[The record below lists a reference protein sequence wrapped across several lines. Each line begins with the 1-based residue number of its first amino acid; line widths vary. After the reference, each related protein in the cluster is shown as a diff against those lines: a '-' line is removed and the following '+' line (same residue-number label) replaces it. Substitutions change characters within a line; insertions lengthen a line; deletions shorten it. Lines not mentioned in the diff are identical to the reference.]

1 MITDI
6 VFCLL
11 GKIFLSMAKNR
22 EKNKKKMHFYGH
34 FSGYFESLSKLN
46 NYFTVV
52 KTFKNLLNFFVNQVI
67 VFLLKELALTKK
79 NRLKK
84 EINAFFHSLSCLFC
98 SFLFLFE
105 CFWDSKHLDIIFLLP
120 EMLFV
125 FNSTHFR
132 YLNFFLPKDFK
143 YFSRKTAISGFH
155 EMFLEFNST
164 H

>member
-1 MITDI
+1 
-6 VFCLL
+6 
-11 GKIFLSMAKNR
+11 MAKNR

-52 KTFKNLLNFFVNQVI
+52 KTYKNLLNFIINQEI
-67 VFLLKELALTKK
+67 IFLLKELALTKK

-105 CFWDSKHLDIIFLLP
+105 CF
-120 EMLFV
+120 
-125 FNSTHFR
+125 
-132 YLNFFLPKDFK
+132 
-143 YFSRKTAISGFH
+143 
-155 EMFLEFNST
+155 
-164 H
+164 